1 MGTFN
6 NVYIYARASSKGS
19 QSYRQQNT
27 LPAQI
32 EDCTAWANEQGLSIT
47 KVFEERE
54 SGRVSNA
61 RRPVFKELMTYLK
74 VNDLLII
81 ACRDRLGR
89 DAMNSL
95 ITSNE
100 IITKMGADIYDLQTG
115 TYFSEI
121 YDDDGKYL
129 NIILKDREAQNESKR
144 MGERISRG
152 LKVKKSNGEKWTHLP
167 PLGSSWDATNH
178 LVINEQET
186 AMIDDIRRM
195 RAEGLSFK
203 AIALECQDKNYLN
216 RAGKVPSQSSL
227 SKICKGISIQVD
239 RNLDGRVAR
248 SRLEDKSA
256 GMQEYVKKFRSQGL
270 SLRKIAIELNAM
282 GYRTSKGG
290 EIKHNQIARMI
301 KKWGL

>member
-1 MGTFN
+1 MTSFN

-19 QSYRQQNT
+19 KSYRQQNT
-27 LPAQI
+27 LPTQI
-32 EDCTAWANEQGLSIT
+32 EDCTTWANDQGLSIT

-54 SGRVSNA
+54 SGRVSNTK
-61 RRPVFKELMTYLK
+61 RPVFKELMTHLK
-74 VNDLLII
+74 ANDLLII

-89 DAMNSL
+89 SSMNSL
-95 ITSNE
+95 RISYEITTD
-100 IITKMGADIYDLQTG
+100 IGADIYDLQTD
-115 TYFSEI
+115 TYFSET
-121 YDDDGKYL
+121 DDDDAKFL
-129 NIILKDREAQNESKR
+129 NTILKDREAQNESRK
-144 MGERISRG
+144 MGERISRA
-152 LKVKKSNGEKWTHLP
+152 LKLKKSKGEKWTHLS

-178 LVINEQET
+178 LVVNEQEV

-195 RAEGLSFK
+195 RSEGLSFK
-203 AIALECQDKNYLN
+203 AIALECQQKNYLN
-216 RAGKVPSQSSL
+216 RTGKVPSQSSL

-270 SLRKIAIELNAM
+270 SIRKIATELNAM

-290 EIKHNQIARMI
+290 EIKHNQIARMV